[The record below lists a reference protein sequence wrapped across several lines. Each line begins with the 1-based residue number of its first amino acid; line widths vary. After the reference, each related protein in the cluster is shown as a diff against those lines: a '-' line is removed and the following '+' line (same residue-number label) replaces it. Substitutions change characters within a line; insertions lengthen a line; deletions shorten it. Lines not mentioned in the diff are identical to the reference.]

1 MKKKLF
7 FFLNQIFNS
16 FFQKF
21 LGFGC
26 FMRDQISDPQSYGI
40 YIVDRRDIGTWVYTN
55 LYFQKLKNTKKSILI
70 FANRILEFDELF
82 FLFISR

>member
-1 MKKKLF
+1 MKKNYFLF
-7 FFLNQIFNS
+7 KNQIFNS

-55 LYFQKLKNTKKSILI
+55 LYFQKLQNTKKVS
-70 FANRILEFDELF
+70 
-82 FLFISR
+82 